1 MGWSY
6 LPIPKLQRYNRWS
19 LGWINNFTPH
29 FTRYVYIMWSWWRHQ
44 MESFSALLAL
54 CAGNSPVPVN
64 SPHKGQW
71 RGALMFSLICAW
83 INDWTNNREAGD
95 SRRHHGHFDVNVMCK
110 MQWCGHPVLFQ
121 RCVTENGCNYWH
133 RNGNVDIMMT
143 SSNGILFCVTGTL
156 CGEFTGHRWIPLK
169 KASDGELRC
178 FLWSACINGW
188 ENNREAGD
196 SRRHRTHYDVI
207 VTILRELLPLAAPKV
222 VILTTSSVAS
232 DKQFANMTKFP
243 FHRRRNTDGV
253 SVASSRLDTYA
264 THATIIFVCYCR
276 EA

>member
-1 MGWSY
+1 MTSSNGIIFRVTGPLCGEFTGPGEFPAQRPVTRGFDVFFDLRLNKRLNKQPWGWWFETPS
-6 LPIPKLQRYNRWS
+6 WS
-19 LGWINNFTPH
+19 L
-29 FTRYVYIMWSWWRHQ
+29 WRQ
-44 MESFSALLAL
+44 
-54 CAGNSPVPVN
+54 C
-64 SPHKGQW
+64 
-71 RGALMFSLICAW
+71 
-83 INDWTNNREAGD
+83 
-95 SRRHHGHFDVNVMCK
+95 NVCK

-222 VILTTSSVAS
+222 VILTT
-232 DKQFANMTKFP
+232 
-243 FHRRRNTDGV
+243 
-253 SVASSRLDTYA
+253 
-264 THATIIFVCYCR
+264 
-276 EA
+276 